1 MKGYT
6 EEYKNGTW
14 VKAKPMKASW
24 ENNKLLQLFKRVKRM
39 FGKEKKMRLQI
50 SQFEYNAIVYA
61 LKYAIMDLEGMIETG
76 KAKSEYFSDT
86 VKSMKET
93 EKNIKVRAASYK
105 GKQIYFDESGFV
117 EVSNIER
124 TEDTAV
130 LKTNPKFCILAGY
143 DYGVELWKECFSY
156 LNYHMPFKIVVPS
169 HIEGMSVSFIGGLF
183 AEMIEDIGVDKILE
197 RMTIIH
203 PDEDFIKQVVDDIK
217 MYK

>member
-14 VKAKPMKASW
+14 VKAEPIKASW
-24 ENNKLLQLFKRVKRM
+24 ENNPIYKLKRGIKVS
-39 FGKEKKMRLQI
+39 KE
-50 SQFEYNAIVYA
+50 
-61 LKYAIMDLEGMIETG
+61 
-76 KAKSEYFSDT
+76 
-86 VKSMKET
+86 
-93 EKNIKVRAASYK
+93 KVRAAMYK
-105 GKQIYFDESGFV
+105 RKQIYFDETGFG
-117 EVSNIER
+117 R

-130 LKTNPKFCILAGY
+130 LKTNPKYCILAGY
-143 DYGVELWKECFSY
+143 GYGEELWKECFSY
-156 LNYHMPFKIVVPS
+156 LNYHEPFKIVIPS
-169 HIEGMSVSFIGGLF
+169 HIMGMSVSFIGGLF